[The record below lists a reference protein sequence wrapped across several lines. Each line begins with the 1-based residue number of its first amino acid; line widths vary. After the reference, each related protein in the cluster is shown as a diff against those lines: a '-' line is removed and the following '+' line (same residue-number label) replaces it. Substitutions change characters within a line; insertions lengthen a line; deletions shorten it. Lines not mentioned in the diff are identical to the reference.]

1 MSSKLTLT
9 SDSLSKEIDTNKH
22 VNEFK
27 AKIIQKIIEIKQ
39 FLFQLKEESSR
50 LHHEIENCKYKI
62 NELNKKNAEVR
73 FESFS

>member
-27 AKIIQKIIEIKQ
+27 GKNNAKI
-39 FLFQLKEESSR
+39 
-50 LHHEIENCKYKI
+50 N
-62 NELNKKNAEVR
+62 
-73 FESFS
+73 